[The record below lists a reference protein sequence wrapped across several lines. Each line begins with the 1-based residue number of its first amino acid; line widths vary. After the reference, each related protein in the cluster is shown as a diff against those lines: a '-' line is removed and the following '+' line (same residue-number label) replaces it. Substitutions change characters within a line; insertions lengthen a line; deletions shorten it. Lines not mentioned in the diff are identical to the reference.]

1 MKTVMIDKIV
11 KFGVLSAMIAVAMPE
26 VTFAED
32 TLGAAINS
40 VRTEEMQAVPDTVAA
55 VAYIIGAV
63 LVVSGALS
71 LKKHAESPAQENM
84 GKGIGRLAAGGAIIG
99 LPALT
104 DFIRS
109 SAHVGGDNVDY
120 TGFNATF

>member
-1 MKTVMIDKIV
+1 MKTAMIDKIV
-11 KFGVLSAMIAVAMPE
+11 KFGVLSAIIAVAVPE
-26 VTFAED
+26 MSFAED
-32 TLGAAINS
+32 TLGAAINNI
-40 VRTEEMQAVPDTVAA
+40 RTEEMQAVPDTVAA

-104 DFIRS
+104 DFIRN
-109 SAHVGGDNVDY
+109 SAHVGGDNVAFTPFD
-120 TGFNATF
+120 ATF